1 MKNPLKKIILY
12 SIALFVLFVLG
23 LFAFIAYKTAP
34 IKDSRVSNPKQVCEE
49 VYKAH
54 QTDDFKKV
62 ITLLKKDL
70 DVSEEDIRI
79 GREGIQVPL
88 DGFFT
93 TTVGLYFAY
102 NPDEVNS
109 NDFNQYTF
117 FEECIGGYMMD

>member
-1 MKNPLKKIILY
+1 MY

-34 IKDSRVSNPKQVCEE
+34 IKDSPVSNPKQVCKE

-62 ITLLKKDL
+62 IALLKREL
-70 DVSEEDIRI
+70 DVSKKDIRI
-79 GREGIQVPL
+79 GSEGIEVRL

-102 NPDEVNS
+102 NPAKVNR
-109 NDFNQYTF
+109 NDFYRYTF
-117 FEECIGGYMMD
+117 FEECIGGYVMD

>member
-1 MKNPLKKIILY
+1 MKNSLKKIIVY

-34 IKDSRVSNPKQVCEE
+34 IKDSRVSNPKKVCEE

-62 ITLLKKDL
+62 IALLKREL

-79 GREGIQVPL
+79 GREGIEVRL

-93 TTVGLYFAY
+93 TDVGLYFSY
-102 NPDEVNS
+102 NPTGINNNS
-109 NDFNQYTF
+109 FYRYTF
-117 FEECIGGYMMD
+117 FEECIGGYVRD